1 VTARKAAGPNT
12 ELSPRPGR
20 TAPLAEALLSSAV
33 ATPHDTRLVLPA
45 ITAWGGAGLAVGVP
59 EAMPVVLVVL
69 AVGLVVITL
78 EIARRRLSRT
88 RRPGHRSIDG
98 VSPSLG
104 FGMGNARTTRR
115 LAVAGVAVAVA
126 LAVAAGVSIATPLRA
141 PAVLETLGE
150 RQVTVELTVTGQTRT
165 AESRSFGND
174 DGLNGGSP
182 AAPDIRFAAVATAF
196 IVASPDGPS
205 THAAESPVLVFLP
218 GAGRTGGAP
227 EIGAKLVARGAL
239 LATDAG
245 SDTAWLFF
253 VRGTATEAA
262 PPPWYLD
269 WANELRLQFRETAA
283 QLPGDGAQLVPG
295 LALGDESL
303 VGASLDDEM
312 KRSGLSHLT
321 AVSGANCALVIAGIM
336 LLGGIL
342 RLRRGSRIVA
352 SLIALVLFVVLVTPQ
367 PSVLRAA
374 VMAAIVLFSLGA
386 SRAARGL
393 PTMCLAV
400 MVLIV
405 MDPWLSRSFGF
416 ALSVLATAGLLL
428 LASPLAARLARFMPA
443 WLAMVISIPLAAQ
456 IACQPVL
463 VLLNPAIAPYSV
475 IANMLAAPAA
485 PVATIVGLLAC
496 LLGAFIPPLSIVGAW
511 LTWLPASWI
520 AAVATFFAH
529 APGAS
534 LPWLPGL
541 LGCLLLSVAVGALG
555 WILLGTRHPGARRI
569 TGILLATTLVA
580 GYGGI
585 LLGGILGQRL
595 ALPSNWQIAA
605 CDVGQGD
612 AVVVRSAGQVALID
626 VGPDAELLARCL
638 GQLGVSRIDI
648 LVITHYDLD
657 HVGGIDA
664 VLGLVDLALVGP
676 TQDAGEDALLTELAS
691 AGAVVELASRGDD
704 GVLGELNWQVLWP
717 QPDSD
722 DRGNDASVT
731 LLVQGGI
738 NALFLGD
745 LGERSQAEMMAA
757 SRLGRLDVVKVS
769 HHGSADASA
778 ALYDL
783 VAADAGLVSVGVDN
797 GYGHPSDA
805 ALAMLEHAGTAALRT
820 DASGLVVVAPSLE
833 GLIVWTE
840 RAVPEAGLGSG

>member
-1 VTARKAAGPNT
+1 MTGPTTAGVPPASDS
-12 ELSPRPGR
+12 SPDPA
-20 TAPLAEALLSSAV
+20 APLTEALLSTAV
-33 ATPHDTRLVLPA
+33 VTPHDTRLVLPA

-59 EAMPVVLVVL
+59 DLMPVLLIVL
-69 AVGLVVITL
+69 AVGLVGITL
-78 EIARRRLSRT
+78 GIARRRLSPAAR
-88 RRPGHRSIDG
+88 GK
-98 VSPSLG
+98 
-104 FGMGNARTTRR
+104 ARTTRR
-115 LAVAGVAVAVA
+115 LAVGGVSVAVS
-126 LAVAAGVSIATPLRA
+126 LAIAAGIFIATPLRA
-141 PAVLETLGE
+141 PAALSTLGE

-165 AESRSFGND
+165 AESRSFGKEG
-174 DGLNGGSP
+174 DGPGGGRP

-196 IVASPDGPS
+196 IVASPEGPR
-205 THAAESPVLVFLP
+205 THSADSPVLVFLS
-218 GAGRTGGAP
+218 GVDRTGGAP
-227 EIGAKLVARGAL
+227 EIGAKYVARGSL
-239 LATDAG
+239 LPTDTG

-253 VRGTATEAA
+253 VRGAATEVA

-283 QLPGDGAQLVPG
+283 TLPGDGAQLVPG

-303 VGASLDDEM
+303 VGPGLDDEM

-342 RLRRGSRIVA
+342 KVRRGSRIAA
-352 SLIALVLFVVLVTPQ
+352 SLVALVLFVVLVTPQ

-405 MDPWLSRSFGF
+405 MDPWLARSFGF

-463 VLLNPAIAPYSV
+463 VLLNPVIAPYSV

-496 LLGAFIPPLSIVGAW
+496 LLGALIPPLAIVGAW

-534 LPWLPGL
+534 LPWLPGFA
-541 LGCLLLSVAVGALG
+541 GCLILTIGVGALG
-555 WILLGTRHPGARRI
+555 WILLATRHPGARRI
-569 TGILLATTLVA
+569 TGILLATALVA
-580 GYGGI
+580 GYAGI
-585 LLGGILGQRL
+585 LLGGVLSQRL
-595 ALPSNWQIAA
+595 ALPANWQIAA

-612 AVVVRSAGQVALID
+612 AVVLRSAGQIALID
-626 VGPDAELLARCL
+626 VGPDAELLTRCL
-638 GQLGVSRIDI
+638 GQLGIGRIDI

-664 VLGLVDLALVGP
+664 VTGLVDLALVGP
-676 TQDAGEDALLTELAS
+676 TQDAGEDAVLAELAA
-691 AGAVVELASRGDD
+691 AGASVELVSRGDA
-704 GVLGELNWQVLWP
+704 GILGELNWQVLWP
-717 QPDSD
+717 KPDSRE
-722 DRGNDASVT
+722 RGNDASVT
-731 LLVQGGI
+731 LLVQGSI
-738 NALFLGD
+738 NAIFLGD
-745 LGERSQAEMMAA
+745 LGERSQEEMMAA
-757 SRLGRLDVVKVS
+757 SRLGRLDVVKVA
-769 HHGSADASA
+769 HHGSGDASA

-783 VAADAGLVSVGVDN
+783 VAADAGLISVGVDN

-820 DASGLVVVAPSLE
+820 DASGLVVVAPDAD
-833 GLIVWTE
+833 GLRVWTE
-840 RAVPEAGLGSG
+840 RAVPESGLPSG

>member
-1 VTARKAAGPNT
+1 VTASKAEGSNSGVGSEPDAAT
-12 ELSPRPGR
+12 
-20 TAPLAEALLSSAV
+20 PLTEALLSTAV

-45 ITAWGGAGLAVGVP
+45 VTAWGGAALAVGVP
-59 EAMPVVLVVL
+59 DLMPVVLIAL
-69 AVGLVVITL
+69 AVGLVGITF
-78 EIARRRLSRT
+78 EIARRTLSPAT
-88 RRPGHRSIDG
+88 RAGHAGRGQSRGRGRS
-98 VSPSLG
+98 
-104 FGMGNARTTRR
+104 RTTRR
-115 LAVAGVAVAVA
+115 LAVAGVSVAVA
-126 LAVAAGVSIATPLRA
+126 LAIAAGVSIATPLRA
-141 PAVLETLGE
+141 PAALETLGE

-165 AESRSFGND
+165 AESRSFG
-174 DGLNGGSP
+174 GSGGP
-182 AAPDIRFAAVATAF
+182 VAADIRFRAVATAF
-196 IVASPDGPS
+196 IVASPDGAR

-218 GAGRTGGAP
+218 GADRTGAAP
-227 EIGAKLVARGAL
+227 EIGARLLARGSL
-239 LATDAG
+239 LPTDEG

-253 VRGTATEAA
+253 VRGAATEVA
-262 PPPWYLD
+262 PAPWYLD

-283 QLPGDGAQLVPG
+283 TLPGDGAQLVPG

-303 VGASLDDEM
+303 VGAGLDDEM

-342 RLRRGSRIVA
+342 KLRRGSRIAA
-352 SLIALVLFVVLVTPQ
+352 SLVALVLFVVLVTPQ

-405 MDPWLSRSFGF
+405 MDPWLARSFGF

-485 PVATIVGLLAC
+485 PVATILGLLAC
-496 LLGAFIPPLSIVGAW
+496 LLGALIPPLASVGAW

-541 LGCLLLSVAVGALG
+541 VGCLLLAIAVAVLG
-555 WILLGTRHPGARRI
+555 WILLGTRFPDARRL
-569 TGILLATTLVA
+569 TGILLATALIA

-585 LLGGILGQRL
+585 LAGGILGQRL
-595 ALPSNWQIAA
+595 ALPTNWQIAA

-612 AVVVRSAGQVALID
+612 AVVVRSAGQIAVID
-626 VGPDAELLARCL
+626 VGPDAELLTRCL
-638 GQLGVSRIDI
+638 GQLGVSRIEI

-676 TQDAGEDALLTELAS
+676 TQDAGEDALLAELE
-691 AGAVVELASRGDD
+691 AGGAAVEFASRGDA

-731 LLVQGGI
+731 LLVQGSI

-745 LGERSQAEMMAA
+745 LGERSQEEMMAA

-797 GYGHPSDA
+797 GYGHPSDK

-820 DASGLVVVAPSLE
+820 DASGLLVLAPDAD
-833 GLIVWTE
+833 GLRVWTE
-840 RAVPEAGLGSG
+840 RAAPESGRPSG